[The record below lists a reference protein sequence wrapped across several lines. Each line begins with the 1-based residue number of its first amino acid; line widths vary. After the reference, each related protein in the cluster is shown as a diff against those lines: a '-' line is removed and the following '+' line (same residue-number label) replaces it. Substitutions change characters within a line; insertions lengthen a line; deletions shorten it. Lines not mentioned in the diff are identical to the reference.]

1 MFIISTKMRTI
12 YFMLLSR
19 YTSKISQVVE
29 LIWSQ
34 NVQKNKWN
42 KTVIQALKKSLQMPV
57 EWENYPYWFEEIPGE
72 EIEIS

>member
-1 MFIISTKMRTI
+1 
-12 YFMLLSR
+12 MLLSR
-19 YTSKISQVVE
+19 YTSKISRVVE

-42 KTVIQALKKSLQMPV
+42 KTVIQALKKALQMPV
-57 EWENYPYWFEEIPGE
+57 EQENYPYWFEEIPGE